1 MMDLRKSERRGH
13 ADHGWLDTRHTFSFG
28 DYLDPD
34 HMGFRSLRV
43 INEDRVAP
51 GAGFGMHRHR
61 DMEIISYVVS
71 GALEH
76 KDSMGHGA
84 VLKPGEVQRITAG
97 TGIAH
102 SEFNPSTSE
111 PVHFLQIW
119 LLPRESGLAPGYD
132 QRAYPAAERQ
142 GRLRLVASLDGHD
155 GSVTIQQDAQMFAAL
170 LEPRQSVTHQLAP
183 GRHAWVQ
190 LVKGAAT
197 VNGLALSA
205 GDGAAVSDEAALTV
219 TATKPS
225 ELLLFDLA

>member
-1 MMDLRKSERRGH
+1 MMTLRKSERRGH

-28 DYLDPD
+28 DYLDPE
-34 HMGFRSLRV
+34 HMGFRALRV

-84 VLKPGEVQRITAG
+84 VLRPGEVQRITAG
-97 TGIAH
+97 SGIAH

-119 LLPRESGLAPGYD
+119 LLPREAGLAPGYD
-132 QRAYPAAERQ
+132 QRAYPAPERQ
-142 GRLRLVASLDGHD
+142 GRLRLVASLDGRD
-155 GSVTIQQDAQMFAAL
+155 GSVAIQQDAQMFAAL

-197 VNGLALSA
+197 VNSLALSA
-205 GDGAAVSDEAALTV
+205 GDGAAVSDEAALII

>member
-1 MMDLRKSERRGH
+1 MMALRKSERRGH

-97 TGIAH
+97 SGIAH

-119 LLPRESGLAPGYD
+119 LLPREEGLAPGYD
-132 QRAYPAAERQ
+132 QRAYPAVERQ

-170 LEPRQSVTHQLAP
+170 LDQNQSVTHQLAP

-197 VNGLALSA
+197 VNSLALSA
-205 GDGAAVSDEAALTV
+205 GDGAAVSDEAALII

-225 ELLLFDLA
+225 ELLLFDLG